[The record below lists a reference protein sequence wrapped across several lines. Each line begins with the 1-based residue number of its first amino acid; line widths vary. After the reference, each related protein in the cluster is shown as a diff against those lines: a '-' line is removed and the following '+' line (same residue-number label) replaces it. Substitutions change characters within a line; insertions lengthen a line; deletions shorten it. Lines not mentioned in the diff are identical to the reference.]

1 MVLDIDRFR
10 PKKGGNPQE
19 VREIQK
25 NRFSDESIVDKIIEA
40 DEKWIKARFDADNC
54 NKLKNLASK
63 VIGEKMK
70 RKEPQGD
77 DDTLPSEITA
87 NLCELTKENLE
98 PLTVFKIKRVRSL
111 IDEKIVETG
120 KALLLHEKERDD
132 LLRECGNWLHK
143 SVPISKDEVR
153 F

>member
-1 MVLDIDRFR
+1 M
-10 PKKGGNPQE
+10 
-19 VREIQK
+19 
-25 NRFSDESIVDKIIEA
+25 
-40 DEKWIKARFDADNC
+40 
-54 NKLKNLASK
+54 
-63 VIGEKMK
+63 IGEKMK

-98 PLTVFKIKRVRSL
+98 PLTVFQIKRVRSL
-111 IDEKIVETG
+111 IDEKIEENG
-120 KALLLHEKERDD
+120 KSLLLHEKERDD
-132 LLRECGNWLHK
+132 LLRECGNWLHN